1 MDPLTVGLIKTGTAM
16 ITDKLFGKKS
26 PKPKTTA
33 DHIQD
38 FNQYLGSLPETQFGS
53 TQGSYDMIQGGTR
66 GTSNVNPTFADT
78 LKTFSTPDMA
88 NNALNQS
95 YAGYSNMAQNG
106 FGSEEM
112 RKLSNE
118 EFSLAKQNSSQAF
131 KDQLGQL
138 DSMMAAR
145 GIGQSGLAVGQ
156 VSELAQRSTLDLA
169 TLANQIATRNSE
181 TQRAYQLQGLQGV
194 GNTGQV
200 AYGQATNTFNTNQAA
215 AQNNFNQRLQAANQ
229 GQQFFQQ
236 QEGLNQQSYGN
247 AMNAEQL
254 NMQQQQFLD
263 QLKMSDN
270 SQRYSTAS
278 GLFGAGSAQQNAYY
292 ANQLKDNNAYN
303 SGIGQLFGSAFEDTQ
318 KYNAL
323 KDINSQQ
330 QNFMNELK
338 DYNAPTYDTQW
349 DAFMGMDLG

>member
-1 MDPLTVGLIKTGTAM
+1 MDPISAGLVKAGVSWAGN
-16 ITDKLFGKKS
+16 KLFGKKA
-26 PKPKTTA
+26 PKPKTTG

-38 FNQYLGSLPETQFGS
+38 FNQYLGNLPETKFQSQQSNYAGL
-53 TQGSYDMIQGGTR
+53 DGGTR
-66 GTSNVNPTFADT
+66 GESTVNSTFADT
-78 LKTFSTPDMA
+78 LKTFDTPQMSTD
-88 NNALNQS
+88 ALNQNFNS
-95 YAGYSNMAQNG
+95 YSDMAKSG

-118 EFSLAKQNSSQAF
+118 EFSLANQRSDQSFN
-131 KDQLGQL
+131 DQLKAL
-138 DSMMAAR
+138 DEQMAAR
-145 GIGQSGLAVGQ
+145 GMGQSGIASGQ
-156 VSELAQRSTLDLA
+156 VRELAQRSTLDLA

-247 AMNAEQL
+247 AMNAMQMDNEQTR
-254 NMQQQQFLD
+254 FLD

-270 SQRYSTAS
+270 SLRYSTAS
-278 GLFGAGSAQQNAYY
+278 ALKGAGSAQQNAYY
-292 ANQLKDNNAYN
+292 ANQLKDNTAYN
-303 SGIGQLFGSAFEDTQ
+303 SGIGQLFGSGFADQQ
-318 KYNAL
+318 KYDTL
-323 KDINSQQ
+323 RDVNSQQ
-330 QNFMNELK
+330 QDFMSQLKQYNE
-338 DYNAPTYDTQW
+338 PTYENSFE
-349 DAFMGMDLG
+349 AFMGMDI